1 MESSSEL
8 LRSIG
13 AALGVSIGNDVAVV
27 ALTTSIA
34 VVVGLLVL
42 VWMRTSDRSKEV
54 RPLKVPKARAVEQEE
69 DVDTG
74 KVKVTVFFGTQTGT
88 AEGFAKALA
97 EEIKTRYEKAVVK
110 LVDLDDYAADDDQ
123 YEEKLKK
130 ETLAFF
136 MVATYGDGE
145 PTDNAARFYKWFA
158 EGGERSPWL
167 QQLTYGVF
175 GLGNRQYEHFNKI
188 GKVLDEQLSIQG
200 MYICIMEESEK
211 RRERLKAMRQE
222 AAQAGTQDEVENSMD
237 LANPLI
243 ESQAAQPGIAEPY
256 SRPRFDFYTDPMA
269 AYSADKRQSKH
280 SPQVPQP
287 YSTPPRPGHSDSPA
301 YHAQGSYFLD
311 QRPQQAHGVH
321 HTFSPLQSSLPGT
334 LPENPPNVWGS
345 PGGIHTNN
353 FPPNYPR
360 SSNFA
365 NHRYGQGS
373 PGFGHVGGS
382 PGFDHGRG
390 SPGFYHGRGSPGF
403 DHGRGSPGFDHGRGS
418 PGFDHG
424 RVSSSMQSGRRGS
437 AYHLEESKYSLKG
450 HRYPDSHKSWL
461 PNSVSMKKARF
472 AEVQVK
478 LSSQQSL
485 AEYLAASFNE
495 AAHEGT
501 EPSEELHSEL
511 RFYVAFVLQ
520 SSDHSH
526 RVLILVLFRLPLAPH
541 KRHFLS
547 PTRFARRG
555 RTTRNGTHGWNTL
568 HLRSSMTLAFIVVQ
582 GGAQL

>member
-1 MESSSEL
+1 MEWEKGELPNWDCAILSSK
-8 LRSIG
+8 IT
-13 AALGVSIGNDVAVV
+13 V
-27 ALTTSIA
+27 IA
-34 VVVGLLVL
+34 P
-42 VWMRTSDRSKEV
+42 V
-54 RPLKVPKARAVEQEE
+54 R
-69 DVDTG
+69 G
-74 KVKVTVFFGTQTGT
+74 
-88 AEGFAKALA
+88 
-97 EEIKTRYEKAVVK
+97 
-110 LVDLDDYAADDDQ
+110 
-123 YEEKLKK
+123 
-130 ETLAFF
+130 ETLAPLSSGAFHQDF
-136 MVATYGDGE
+136 
-145 PTDNAARFYKWFA
+145 RFHRLFLPFSRLHFRNSPLSGRNSFA
-158 EGGERSPWL
+158 FLTQEEER
-167 QQLTYGVF
+167 
-175 GLGNRQYEHFNKI
+175 
-188 GKVLDEQLSIQG
+188 
-200 MYICIMEESEK
+200 YICIMEESEK

-424 RVSSSMQSGRRGS
+424 RGRGYSGRRGS
-437 AYHLEESKYSLKG
+437 GNRECSSAEARPDLYYNKSMIEDPWEQLQPTIWKKVNTPSKG
-450 HRYPDSHKSWL
+450 IDTPDSHKSWL

-495 AAHEGT
+495 AAHEGVND
-501 EPSEELHSEL
+501 E
-511 RFYVAFVLQ
+511 
-520 SSDHSH
+520 SS
-526 RVLILVLFRLPLAPH
+526 A
-541 KRHFLS
+541 
-547 PTRFARRG
+547 
-555 RTTRNGTHGWNTL
+555 
-568 HLRSSMTLAFIVVQ
+568 
-582 GGAQL
+582 

>member
-1 MESSSEL
+1 
-8 LRSIG
+8 
-13 AALGVSIGNDVAVV
+13 
-27 ALTTSIA
+27 
-34 VVVGLLVL
+34 
-42 VWMRTSDRSKEV
+42 
-54 RPLKVPKARAVEQEE
+54 
-69 DVDTG
+69 
-74 KVKVTVFFGTQTGT
+74 
-88 AEGFAKALA
+88 
-97 EEIKTRYEKAVVK
+97 
-110 LVDLDDYAADDDQ
+110 
-123 YEEKLKK
+123 
-130 ETLAFF
+130 
-136 MVATYGDGE
+136 
-145 PTDNAARFYKWFA
+145 
-158 EGGERSPWL
+158 
-167 QQLTYGVF
+167 
-175 GLGNRQYEHFNKI
+175 
-188 GKVLDEQLSIQG
+188 
-200 MYICIMEESEK
+200 MEESEK

-222 AAQAGTQDEVENSMD
+222 AAQVGTQDEAENSMD

-243 ESQAAQPGIAEPY
+243 ESQTAQPGIAEPY

-287 YSTPPRPGHSDSPA
+287 YSTPPRPGHSGSPA

-345 PGGIHTNN
+345 PGGIHTSN

-373 PGFGHVGGS
+373 PGFGHVRGS

-390 SPGFYHGRGSPGF
+390 GPGFDHGWGSPGFDHGRGSPGF

-424 RVSSSMQSGRRGS
+424 RGRG
-437 AYHLEESKYSLKG
+437 YPTIWKKVNTPSKDIDTP
-450 HRYPDSHKSWL
+450 HSHKSWL
-461 PNSVSMKKARF
+461 PNSVSMKKARL

-495 AAHEGT
+495 AANEDVND
-501 EPSEELHSEL
+501 E
-511 RFYVAFVLQ
+511 
-520 SSDHSH
+520 SS
-526 RVLILVLFRLPLAPH
+526 A
-541 KRHFLS
+541 
-547 PTRFARRG
+547 
-555 RTTRNGTHGWNTL
+555 
-568 HLRSSMTLAFIVVQ
+568 
-582 GGAQL
+582 